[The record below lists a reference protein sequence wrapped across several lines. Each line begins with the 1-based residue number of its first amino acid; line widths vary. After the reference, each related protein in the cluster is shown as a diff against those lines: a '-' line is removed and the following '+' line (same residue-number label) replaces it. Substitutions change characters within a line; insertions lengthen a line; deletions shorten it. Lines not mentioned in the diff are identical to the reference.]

1 MKLYEIANEYRT
13 ALDSLVNEETGELD
27 EQAIACLNGITTS
40 LEEKGVAVASYI
52 RNIEADRK
60 ALEDER
66 KRLAAR
72 QEALEARIDWMKGY
86 LQQNME
92 ACGIKEISCPYFSV
106 KLKKCPPSVHLTD
119 EESVPDVYRKRKET
133 VTIDRVK
140 IKQDIQA
147 GVIVT
152 GAELRQGNTIQIK

>member
-1 MKLYEIANEYRT
+1 
-13 ALDSLVNEETGELD
+13 
-27 EQAIACLNGITTS
+27 
-40 LEEKGVAVASYI
+40 
-52 RNIEADRK
+52 
-60 ALEDER
+60 
-66 KRLAAR
+66 
-72 QEALEARIDWMKGY
+72 MKGY

-92 ACGIKEISCPYFSV
+92 ACGIKEISCPYFAV

-119 EESVPDVYRKRKET
+119 EENIPDAYRKRKET

-147 GVIVT
+147 GVMIP

>member
-1 MKLYEIANEYRT
+1 MKLYEIADNYRQT
-13 ALDSLVNEETGELD
+13 LDALVNEETGELD
-27 EQAIACLNGITTS
+27 EQALVALNGITAT

-60 ALEDER
+60 ALDDER
-66 KRLAAR
+66 KRLAKR
-72 QEALEARIDWMKGY
+72 QEQLEARIEWMKGY

-119 EESVPDVYRKRKET
+119 EDSVPETYRKRKET

-147 GVIVT
+147 GFAIA